1 LIGERSKV
9 TWACL
14 GASAANKDSP
24 LSQHGFSFFF
34 ILKKKR
40 ECLMEQQIMS
50 LCTYNGA
57 TNTECGFS

>member
-1 LIGERSKV
+1 MGLFG
-9 TWACL
+9 CL
-14 GASAANKDSP
+14 RRHKDSP

-57 TNTECGFS
+57 TNTECGFL